1 MNCFMIALPLAVV
14 ALTTAKAQTTPQT
27 QAQAPAPDTETETAS
42 DPGNGRVVGGVRAV
56 PGSAP
61 WQAQIFTV
69 VPYTPAEIAEDT
81 ALVKTNADAGFHL
94 GTRAAWDRNH
104 RCGAIYIGDGWLLTA
119 AHCVVRPDVDFLKA
133 RKVRLGTQTIS
144 GNRGMVFS
152 IDRASYHKD
161 YVAAGSYPND
171 IALIRIALP
180 RGSARFDPRLVRKVA
195 LPGPG
200 DRPLAD
206 YDSLLVTGWG
216 MMQPMDPGRQI
227 MARDNR
233 TVNVNSAELQQLALT
248 ALPGARCKIVSGA
261 IDPDRTVCAG
271 VVDAARTLPGGKDVC
286 GGDSG
291 GPLTRDPDT
300 PGGERLLVGIVS
312 SGRGCALPA
321 YPAIYTRASSYLDWI
336 VRAKT
341 APPGKVSRM

>member
-1 MNCFMIALPLAVV
+1 MNRFVLAL
-14 ALTTAKAQTTPQT
+14 ALTLATPMAARAQSSPEV
-27 QAQAPAPDTETETAS
+27 PAAGPDTPP

-69 VPYTPAEIAEDT
+69 IPYTPAEIEEDNG
-81 ALVKTNADAGFHL
+81 LVKMNADAGFHL
-94 GTRAAWDRNH
+94 GVRAPWDRDH
-104 RCGAIYIGDGWLLTA
+104 RCGAIYIGDDWLLTA
-119 AHCVVRPDVDFLKA
+119 AHCVIRPDVDFLKA

-144 GNRGMVFS
+144 GNRGRVFAV
-152 IDRASYHKD
+152 DRAAYHKD
-161 YVAAGSYPND
+161 YVADGSFPND
-171 IALIRIALP
+171 IALIHIARP
-180 RGSARFDPRLVRKVA
+180 RGSPAFDPRVVRKVA
-195 LPGPG
+195 LPTP
-200 DRPLAD
+200 DTRPLAD

-216 MMQPMDPGRQI
+216 MMQAMDPGRQI

-248 ALPGARCKIVSGA
+248 ALPGARCNIVVQG
-261 IDPDRTVCAG
+261 IDPQRTVCAG

-300 PGGERLLVGIVS
+300 PGGERVLVGIVS
-312 SGRGCALPA
+312 VGHGCALPA
-321 YPAIYTRASSYLDWI
+321 YPAVYTRVSYYLDWI
-336 VRAKT
+336 ARAKA
-341 APPGKVSRM
+341 APPGKVSPM

>member
-1 MNCFMIALPLAVV
+1 MSRFMLVLPLAIV
-14 ALTTAKAQTTPQT
+14 ALTAVTAQTTPE
-27 QAQAPAPDTETETAS
+27 APAPDRETAP

-69 VPYTPAEIAEDT
+69 VPYTPAEIAEDS

-94 GTRAAWDRNH
+94 GTRAAWDRDH
-104 RCGAIYIGDGWLLTA
+104 RCGAIYIGDDWLLTA
-119 AHCVVRPDVDFLKA
+119 AHCVIRPDVDFLKA

-144 GNRGMVFS
+144 GNRGKVFS
-152 IDRASYHKD
+152 IDRAAYHKD
-161 YVAAGSYPND
+161 YVASGSYPND
-171 IALIRIALP
+171 IALIHIGRP

-195 LPGPG
+195 LPGS
-200 DRPLAD
+200 DARPLAD
-206 YDSLLVTGWG
+206 YDGLLVTGWG

-248 ALPGARCKIVSGA
+248 ALPGARCKIVSGG
-261 IDPDRTVCAG
+261 IDSQRTVCAG

-321 YPAIYTRASSYLDWI
+321 YPAIYTRVSYYLDWI
-336 VRAKT
+336 ARAKA
-341 APPGKVSRM
+341 APPGKVSPM